1 MTYLANKHTKRC
13 STIYVTTEFQIKMR
27 YHYTVIQ
34 FSSVQWLSRVR
45 LFVTPWT
52 VACQASLS
60 INNSQSLLKL
70 MSNRSVIPSNY
81 LIFCH
86 PLLLLPSVFPSIRVF
101 SNQSVLRI
109 RWPKYWSWNSNTL
122 ATWWEE
128 LTDLKRPWCWERL
141 RAGGEGDNRGWDGW
155 MVSPTQW
162 TWVWVDS
169 KSCWWTGR
177 PGVLRFMGL
186 QRVGHNWTIELN
198 WTEFEKY

>member
-81 LIFCH
+81 LILCP
-86 PLLLLPSVFPSIRVF
+86 PLLLLTSVFPSIRVF

-109 RWPKYWSWNSNTL
+109 RWQKYWSFSFSISTSNGYSGLISFRWTGWTSLESKGFSRLFSNTTVQKQQFFSAQL
-122 ATWWEE
+122 S
-128 LTDLKRPWCWERL
+128 L
-141 RAGGEGDNRGWDGW
+141 
-155 MVSPTQW
+155 
-162 TWVWVDS
+162 
-169 KSCWWTGR
+169 
-177 PGVLRFMGL
+177 
-186 QRVGHNWTIELN
+186 
-198 WTEFEKY
+198 